1 MLCLRSVM
9 RAPYAVMMRAASDP
23 PLWEI
28 AGATGLMLAFAIVL
42 TRAMGRIFRETI
54 LNPAP
59 ARAGDVW
66 RLIKGGF

>member
-1 MLCLRSVM
+1 ML
-9 RAPYAVMMRAASDP
+9 RAASDP

-28 AGATGLMLAFAIVL
+28 AGATALMLAFAFVL

-59 ARAGDVW
+59 ARAGTS
-66 RLIKGGF
+66 GG